1 MALNDVAEQHGL
13 RRGRATLQ
21 VNQLQYY
28 RNDRTLGQGKDVW
41 VGTEPGRRP
50 ALDRARARVERRIRR
65 LDGISRRYGWA
76 RLALF
81 CAGVLAGVL
90 CWRSI
95 GAWAGLSAGAAFL
108 LAFGAA
114 VAGHNRVDAAL
125 RRYGLVLTLTT
136 AQLARLDRDWTRLP
150 TARVPS
156 VSSDHP
162 FAADL
167 DLVGERSLHR
177 LIDTAVSREGSERL
191 RDWLLETAPDA
202 ERIRQRQTLVRALAS
217 RPLPRNRLALT
228 ALEWAGKG
236 WDGEPLRQLLAARAA
251 PLQPRVLALAPL
263 VLLLDGL
270 VLWSAVGPLRG
281 PTLLVGAL
289 VLAGG
294 VFVGRARLTGRQFAG
309 APTTT
314 EALEAPRRVLAYL
327 ETAPYGDD
335 PDLRRLCAPLTGQTG
350 GVGDVETAAR
360 PSAVLRRLSLLASL
374 ASLRQSLAWPLINA
388 VLPLDVVVAYGLSRA
403 TDAAAA
409 QVPGWLEVWFELE
422 ALGALANLA
431 WLHPRYAWPTLHDAD
446 AGSIEPVF
454 EARALAHP
462 LIADAAT
469 VANDFT
475 APRMGEVGLI
485 TGSNMSGK
493 SSFLRAVGVNLCLAN
508 AGGPVDAAILRTVIW
523 RVHTSIAI
531 SDSVTAGY
539 SYFYAEV
546 RRLRALLE
554 ALDRRD
560 APPLFFLIDEIFRGT
575 NNRERLRGA
584 RAYLRAVTGR
594 RGVGLVS
601 THDLDLVELAEALP
615 AMNTYHFRDDVVDGR
630 LVFDYLIRPG
640 PSPTTNALTIMRLE
654 GLPVEEPTT

>member
-1 MALNDVAEQHGL
+1 MWLSNMACVAAEQ
-13 RRGRATLQ
+13 RCTLTSYSTTGT
-21 VNQLQYY
+21 V
-28 RNDRTLGQGKDVW
+28 GQGKDVR
-41 VGTEPGRRP
+41 VDTEPGRRP
-50 ALDRARARVERRIRR
+50 VLDRARARVERRVRR
-65 LDGISRRYGWA
+65 LDQVSHRYGWA

-81 CAGVLAGVL
+81 FTGVLVSVL

-95 GAWAGLSAGAAFL
+95 GVWAGVSTGAAFL
-108 LAFGAA
+108 LAFGIA

-125 RRYGLVLTLTT
+125 RRYGLLLTLTA

-150 TARVPS
+150 ASRPPAA
-156 VSSDHP
+156 SSDHP

-202 ERIRQRQTLVRALAS
+202 ERVRQRQTLVRALAS

-236 WDGEPLRQLLAARAA
+236 WDGEPLRRLLAARAT
-251 PLQPRVLALAPL
+251 PLPPRVLALALL

-281 PTLLVGAL
+281 PALLAGAL
-289 VLAGG
+289 ALAGG

-314 EALEAPRRVLAYL
+314 EALEAPQRVLAYL

-335 PDLRRLCAPLTGQTG
+335 PGLRRLCAPLTGQGG
-350 GVGDVETAAR
+350 GVGGVGSARR

-388 VLPLDVVVAYGLSRA
+388 VLPLDVVVAFGLGRA

-409 QVPGWLEVWFELE
+409 HVPGWLEVWFELE
-422 ALGALANLA
+422 ALCALANLA
-431 WLHPRYAWPTLHDAD
+431 WLHPGYAWPTLHDAD
-446 AGSIEPVF
+446 AGGAEPVF
-454 EARALAHP
+454 EAHALGHP
-462 LIADAAT
+462 LIADAT
-469 VANDFT
+469 TIANDFT
-475 APRMGEVGLI
+475 VRRMGEVGLI

-508 AGGPVDAAILRTVIW
+508 AGGAVDAAMLRTTVW

-615 AMNTYHFRDDVVDGR
+615 AMTTYHFRDEVVDGR

-654 GLPVEEPTT
+654 GLPVEEPAETRG